1 MNCPVCKRSL
11 APTLSICFAC
21 GAMIN
26 DSVREE
32 LETKISAPLRKP
44 EPTPT
49 PQPVAASVVIEETP
63 KPKAVLSPPP
73 KREIPRPTPPLKRE
87 TNPLNIPKTSPTLVE
102 FQNKNA
108 MVPDWRLQLQNSVR
122 QRKGGPV
129 SRTADAVSESVS
141 SRTMTN
147 GATALKVEIV
157 EEPQP
162 QPVNEKIASALK
174 RIDESRK
181 NFLPDTPKRSTKP
194 APRNYPFN
202 VVTRTPDTVP
212 SPKRPDGRIVIS
224 DTPKPTLV
232 PTFKID
238 KKKFDTNKLSPIAD
252 EAVQTEVAEPVLAV
266 ETPKAAPPVLKPEIS
281 IHLTDPVTGEMPV
294 AETGEIEDLAPV
306 SMRFNAALFDLIIGA
321 FASFVLLSPIVL
333 MGGDWFSLSGIAA
346 FAGVWATVMFI
357 YMTLSIGM
365 YGKTLG
371 MRMFG
376 LELIDAEENDYPT
389 FHQAAVHSAVF
400 LLSLPFLGVGFV
412 PMIFNEEQRAA
423 HDLAAGTMIVT
434 EF

>member
-1 MNCPVCKRSL
+1 
-11 APTLSICFAC
+11 
-21 GAMIN
+21 MIN

-44 EPTPT
+44 EPTPMAE
-49 PQPVAASVVIEETP
+49 PVAAPAVIDETP
-63 KPKAVLSPPP
+63 KPKAVLSPP
-73 KREIPRPTPPLKRE
+73 KREIPRPMPPLKRE
-87 TNPLNIPKTSPTLVE
+87 TNPLNVPKTSPTLVE

-108 MVPDWRLQLQNSVR
+108 TIPDWRLQLQNSIR
-122 QRKGGPV
+122 QRKGGNV
-129 SRTADAVSESVS
+129 SRPADAVSEPVS

-157 EEPQP
+157 EDPQP
-162 QPVNEKIASALK
+162 QPVNEKIANALK

-181 NFLPDTPKRSTKP
+181 NFLPENTKRSPKP

-202 VVTRTPDTVP
+202 VVSRAPETAAAQKQTR
-212 SPKRPDGRIVIS
+212 GRIAIS
-224 DTPKPTLV
+224 DPPKPTLV

-238 KKKFDTNKLSPIAD
+238 KKKFDTNKLPPIVD
-252 EAVQTEVAEPVLAV
+252 EALQEVDPETLPVAD
-266 ETPKAAPPVLKPEIS
+266 TPKPAPPALKPEIS
-281 IHLTDPVTGEMPV
+281 IHKTSSGTGELTLT
-294 AETGEIEDLAPV
+294 ETGEIEDLAPV

-346 FAGVWATVMFI
+346 FAGVWATTMFI

-400 LLSLPFLGVGFV
+400 LLSLPFLGIGFV